1 MPSSTDKRREQQ
13 RARRA
18 AAAAAKTVAQVGV
31 DGAASMC
38 GGSSFK
44 LTSDALGAAGI
55 SVMHADLD
63 DLVTASD
70 GGALEQQWRG
80 GANRQAQPDAHEH
93 QVDASRAAAHK
104 RSAEAAPPEE
114 RAAKRNAAKRDK
126 RAREAAVA
134 EVLGEIIE
142 ELVDMER
149 EEDEEREEE
158 VADVLYDLI
167 DKVIDEWM
175 IDEQPSRKRLN
186 KRLRR
191 AGEDTIDDSLGA
203 CQRPAPRSA
212 SAMPRATIRTPPR
225 DVRRGRCAER
235 AAVPLVLRE
244 RGPKHFRAPVARK
257 LLPFYGNPVH
267 MYTFTILC
275 RNGFT
280 FTLPPP

>member
-18 AAAAAKTVAQVGV
+18 TAAAAKTVAQIGV
-31 DGAASMC
+31 DGAASTC
-38 GGSSFK
+38 DGSSFK
-44 LTSDALGAAGI
+44 LSDALGAAGA

-80 GANRQAQPDAHEH
+80 GANRQAQPDAHQH
-93 QVDASRAAAHK
+93 QVAASRAAAHK

-134 EVLGEIIE
+134 EVLDEIIE

-186 KRLRR
+186 PF
-191 AGEDTIDDSLGA
+191 
-203 CQRPAPRSA
+203 PAPG
-212 SAMPRATIRTPPR
+212 I
-225 DVRRGRCAER
+225 G
-235 AAVPLVLRE
+235 
-244 RGPKHFRAPVARK
+244 
-257 LLPFYGNPVH
+257 
-267 MYTFTILC
+267 I
-275 RNGFT
+275 
-280 FTLPPP
+280 